1 MNLKN
6 YIENKINSIKCWIK
20 EYFLLKNSL
29 EHLENFIKMFY
40 VSSIGFNDIYYENK
54 NMKRFIICIVNWT
67 FGWFAVGFFLSFV
80 FSDKMFALIDVPSIS
95 DQHLKL
101 IVILT
106 TIMLFQTALIRTDYL
121 FGQINYNL
129 NPFKVIYYLM
139 KDLKQLHKLNEK
151 NYKKLAILSRSIQI
165 LFMDCGTILLAIAIT
180 LFMIKIAILSWKI
193 SWIWG
198 IIINLLIYITNA
210 ASSISIICLY
220 IILLVYYTMIF
231 DQINDEINLVSNKK
245 STFSKRKKLKIN
257 KTKQRQLINLI
268 DQYNLATIE
277 IHKFN
282 LMVRR
287 SVGFIFITLVIIKII
302 SLYLMFNF
310 NEFFIKL
317 YLILLNFSILS
328 IGFGYSF
335 LFTRQI
341 KSAHRPLKTL
351 YSIVCK
357 YRMNLKLKLK
367 AS

>member
-6 YIENKINSIKCWIK
+6 YIENKITSLKCWIK
-20 EYFLLKNSL
+20 EYFLLENSL
-29 EHLENFIKMFY
+29 EHLENFIKNFY
-40 VSSIGFNDIYYENK
+40 VSSIGFNDIYYGNK
-54 NMKRFIICIVNWT
+54 NMKTFIICIVNWT

-95 DQHLKL
+95 DQNLKL
-101 IVILT
+101 IVILA

-129 NPFKVIYYLM
+129 NSFKVIYYLM

-165 LFMDCGTILLAIAIT
+165 LFMDCGAILLAIAIT

-193 SWIWG
+193 SWIWC
-198 IIINLLIYITNA
+198 IIINIFIYITNA
-210 ASSISIICLY
+210 TSSISIICLY
-220 IILLVYYTMIF
+220 IILLAYYTFIF
-231 DQINDEINLVSNKK
+231 DQINDEINLISSKK
-245 STFSKRKKLKIN
+245 TFSKRKKLIIN

-268 DQYNLATIE
+268 DQHNLAAIE

-287 SVGFIFITLVIIKII
+287 SVGFIFVTLAIIKIV
-302 SLYLMFNF
+302 SFYLMLNL

-317 YLILLNFSILS
+317 YLIILNFFILS

-341 KSAHRPLKTL
+341 KSAHQPLKTL
-351 YSIVCK
+351 RSIVCK